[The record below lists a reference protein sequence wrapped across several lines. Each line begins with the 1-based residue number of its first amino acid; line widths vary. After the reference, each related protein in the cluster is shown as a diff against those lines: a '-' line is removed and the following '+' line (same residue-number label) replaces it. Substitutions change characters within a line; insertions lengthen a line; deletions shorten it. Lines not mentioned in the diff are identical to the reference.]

1 MRSTKTPARMPDAPT
16 RTALVFGASGQ
27 IGAALL
33 ARLAGGGWQAFAV
46 SRVPRPPA
54 GGVTW
59 LTGEFANVGGL
70 PEAVDVVFSTGPLD
84 GFAQWYARG
93 QVATRRVVAFGST
106 SLDTK
111 QTSADAHERDI
122 VARLQAAERL
132 VFDTASAN
140 GAAATVLRPTLVYG
154 AGRDQTLARI
164 AAMARRVGFFVLPRG
179 AEGKRQPVPGQQP
192 KSVGHD
198 PCGGVGAAARQ
209 GQRVDAGAEIDG
221 DAGLG
226 LEAIEQLGRDVV
238 SPVVEIELPAI
249 GRREVSR
256 GSLGARRVGC
266 SGGRGRCTAGLTAST
281 DGGLTAACGQGH
293 DPCQA
298 ERQQDAGRSA
308 VLPPVHLYLF
318 LLAMM

>member
-1 MRSTKTPARMPDAPT
+1 MPDAPT

-27 IGAALL
+27 IGEALL
-33 ARLAGGGWQAFAV
+33 ARLAGGGWQVFAV
-46 SRVPRPPA
+46 SRVPRTPA

-111 QTSADAHERDI
+111 QASADAYERDI

-132 VFDTASAN
+132 VFDTASTN

-164 AAMARRVGFFVLPRG
+164 AAMGRRMGFFVLPRG
-179 AEGKRQPVPGQQP
+179 ANGKRQPVH
-192 KSVGHD
+192 VDDLAH
-198 PCGGVGAAARQ
+198 AALAV
-209 GQRVDAGAEIDG
+209 VDAPATDG
-221 DAGLG
+221 KAYALPGGETLAYRDMVARTLAALDPPAKLWEVPMPVFRTALWLARKAGMM
-226 LEAIEQLGRDVV
+226 R
-238 SPVVEIELPAI
+238 
-249 GRREVSR
+249 
-256 GSLGARRVGC
+256 
-266 SGGRGRCTAGLTAST
+266 GLTDDAVARMREDLVFDASPAWR
-281 DGGLTAACGQGH
+281 DFGYAPRPFEPDAKAVRRQCVGG
-293 DPCQA
+293 
-298 ERQQDAGRSA
+298 
-308 VLPPVHLYLF
+308 
-318 LLAMM
+318 

>member
-1 MRSTKTPARMPDAPT
+1 MPDAPT

-27 IGAALL
+27 IGEALL
-33 ARLAGGGWQAFAV
+33 ARLAGGGWQVFAV

-111 QTSADAHERDI
+111 QASADAYERDI

-132 VFDTASAN
+132 VFDTALAN
-140 GAAATVLRPTLVYG
+140 GASATVLRPTLVYG

-164 AAMARRVGFFVLPRG
+164 AAMGRRMGFFVLPRG
-179 AEGKRQPVPGQQP
+179 ANGKRQPVH
-192 KSVGHD
+192 VDDLAH
-198 PCGGVGAAARQ
+198 AALAV
-209 GQRVDAGAEIDG
+209 VDAPATDG
-221 DAGLG
+221 KAYALPGGETLAYRDMVARTLAALDPPARLWEVPMPVFRTALWLVRNAGMM
-226 LEAIEQLGRDVV
+226 R
-238 SPVVEIELPAI
+238 
-249 GRREVSR
+249 
-256 GSLGARRVGC
+256 
-266 SGGRGRCTAGLTAST
+266 GLTDDAVARMREDLVFDASPAWR
-281 DGGLTAACGQGH
+281 DFGYAPRPFEPDAKAVRRQCVGG
-293 DPCQA
+293 
-298 ERQQDAGRSA
+298 
-308 VLPPVHLYLF
+308 
-318 LLAMM
+318 

>member
-1 MRSTKTPARMPDAPT
+1 MPDAPT

-27 IGAALL
+27 IGEALL

-111 QTSADAHERDI
+111 QASADAYERDI

-164 AAMARRVGFFVLPRG
+164 AAMGRRMGFFVLPRG
-179 AEGKRQPVPGQQP
+179 ANGKRQPVH
-192 KSVGHD
+192 VDDLAH
-198 PCGGVGAAARQ
+198 AALAV
-209 GQRVDAGAEIDG
+209 VDAPATHGKAYALPGGETLAYRDMVARTLAAL
-221 DAGLG
+221 DPPARLWEVPMPVFRTALWLARKAGMM
-226 LEAIEQLGRDVV
+226 R
-238 SPVVEIELPAI
+238 
-249 GRREVSR
+249 
-256 GSLGARRVGC
+256 
-266 SGGRGRCTAGLTAST
+266 GLTDDAVARMREDLTFDASPA
-281 DGGLTAACGQGH
+281 LH
-293 DPCQA
+293 DFGYAP
-298 ERQQDAGRSA
+298 RSFILDVRA
-308 VLPPVHLYLF
+308 VGS
-318 LLAMM
+318 

>member
-1 MRSTKTPARMPDAPT
+1 MPDAPT

-27 IGAALL
+27 IGEALL
-33 ARLAGGGWQAFAV
+33 ARLAGAGWQVFAV
-46 SRVPRPPA
+46 SRLPRTPA

-111 QTSADAHERDI
+111 QASADAYERDI

-132 VFDTASAN
+132 VFDTASTN

-164 AAMARRVGFFVLPRG
+164 AAMGRRMGFFVLPRG
-179 AEGKRQPVPGQQP
+179 ANGKRQPVH
-192 KSVGHD
+192 VDDLAH
-198 PCGGVGAAARQ
+198 AALAV
-209 GQRVDAGAEIDG
+209 VDAPATHGKAYALPGGETLAYRDMVARTLAALDPPAKLWEVPMPVFRTALWLARKAG
-221 DAGLG
+221 MMRGLTDDAVARMREDLVFDAGP
-226 LEAIEQLGRDVV
+226 AQRDFGYAPRAFAPTVEMFD
-238 SPVVEIELPAI
+238 PVL
-249 GRREVSR
+249 
-256 GSLGARRVGC
+256 
-266 SGGRGRCTAGLTAST
+266 
-281 DGGLTAACGQGH
+281 
-293 DPCQA
+293 
-298 ERQQDAGRSA
+298 
-308 VLPPVHLYLF
+308 
-318 LLAMM
+318 

>member
-1 MRSTKTPARMPDAPT
+1 MPDAPT

-27 IGAALL
+27 IGEALL

-111 QTSADAHERDI
+111 QASADAYERDI

-164 AAMARRVGFFVLPRG
+164 AAMGRRMGFFVLPRG
-179 AEGKRQPVPGQQP
+179 ANGKRQPVH
-192 KSVGHD
+192 VDDLAH
-198 PCGGVGAAARQ
+198 AALAV
-209 GQRVDAGAEIDG
+209 VDAPATHGKAYALPGGETLAYRDMVARTLAAL
-221 DAGLG
+221 DPPARLWEVPMPVFRTALWLARKAGMM
-226 LEAIEQLGRDVV
+226 R
-238 SPVVEIELPAI
+238 
-249 GRREVSR
+249 
-256 GSLGARRVGC
+256 
-266 SGGRGRCTAGLTAST
+266 GLTDDAVARVREDLVFDASPAWR
-281 DGGLTAACGQGH
+281 DFGYAPRPFEPDAKAVRRQCVGG
-293 DPCQA
+293 
-298 ERQQDAGRSA
+298 
-308 VLPPVHLYLF
+308 
-318 LLAMM
+318 

>member
-1 MRSTKTPARMPDAPT
+1 MPDAPT
-16 RTALVFGASGQ
+16 RTARVFGASGQ
-27 IGAALL
+27 IGEALL

-111 QTSADAHERDI
+111 QASADAYERDI

-164 AAMARRVGFFVLPRG
+164 AAMGRRMGFFVLPRG
-179 AEGKRQPVPGQQP
+179 ANGKRQPVH
-192 KSVGHD
+192 VDDLAH
-198 PCGGVGAAARQ
+198 AALAV
-209 GQRVDAGAEIDG
+209 VDAPATHGKAYALPGGETLAYRDMVARTLAAL
-221 DAGLG
+221 DPPAKLWEVPMPVFRTALWLARKAGMM
-226 LEAIEQLGRDVV
+226 R
-238 SPVVEIELPAI
+238 
-249 GRREVSR
+249 
-256 GSLGARRVGC
+256 
-266 SGGRGRCTAGLTAST
+266 GLTDDAVARMREDLVFDASPAWR
-281 DGGLTAACGQGH
+281 DFGYAPRPFEPDAKAVRRQCIGG
-293 DPCQA
+293 
-298 ERQQDAGRSA
+298 
-308 VLPPVHLYLF
+308 
-318 LLAMM
+318 

>member
-1 MRSTKTPARMPDAPT
+1 MPDAPT

-27 IGAALL
+27 IGEALL
-33 ARLAGGGWQAFAV
+33 ARLAGGGWQVFAV

-70 PEAVDVVFSTGPLD
+70 PAAVDVVFSTGPLD

-111 QTSADAHERDI
+111 QASADAYERDI

-140 GAAATVLRPTLVYG
+140 GAAATLLRPTLVYG

-164 AAMARRVGFFVLPRG
+164 AAMGRRMGFFVLPRG
-179 AEGKRQPVPGQQP
+179 ANGKRQPVHVDDLAHAALAVVDVPATDGKAYALPGGETLAYRDM
-192 KSVGHD
+192 VVRTLAALD
-198 PCGGVGAAARQ
+198 PPARLWEVPMPVF
-209 GQRVDAGAEIDG
+209 RTALWLARKAGMM
-221 DAGLG
+221 
-226 LEAIEQLGRDVV
+226 R
-238 SPVVEIELPAI
+238 
-249 GRREVSR
+249 
-256 GSLGARRVGC
+256 
-266 SGGRGRCTAGLTAST
+266 GLTDDAVARMREDLTFDASPA
-281 DGGLTAACGQGH
+281 LH
-293 DPCQA
+293 DFGYAP
-298 ERQQDAGRSA
+298 RSFILNTRT
-308 VLPPVHLYLF
+308 VGS
-318 LLAMM
+318 

>member
-1 MRSTKTPARMPDAPT
+1 MPDAPT

-27 IGAALL
+27 IGEALL

-111 QTSADAHERDI
+111 QASAAAYERDI

-164 AAMARRVGFFVLPRG
+164 AAMGRRMGFFALPRG
-179 AEGKRQPVPGQQP
+179 ANGKRQPVH
-192 KSVGHD
+192 VDDLAH
-198 PCGGVGAAARQ
+198 AALAV
-209 GQRVDAGAEIDG
+209 VDAPATHGKAYALPGGETLAYRDMVARTLAAL
-221 DAGLG
+221 DPPAKLWEVPMPVFRTALWLARKAGMM
-226 LEAIEQLGRDVV
+226 R
-238 SPVVEIELPAI
+238 
-249 GRREVSR
+249 
-256 GSLGARRVGC
+256 
-266 SGGRGRCTAGLTAST
+266 GLTDDAVARMREDLVFDASPAWR
-281 DGGLTAACGQGH
+281 DFGYAPRPFEPDAKAVRRQCVGG
-293 DPCQA
+293 
-298 ERQQDAGRSA
+298 
-308 VLPPVHLYLF
+308 
-318 LLAMM
+318 

>member
-1 MRSTKTPARMPDAPT
+1 MPDAPT

-27 IGAALL
+27 IGEALL

-84 GFAQWYARG
+84 GFAQWYVRG

-111 QTSADAHERDI
+111 QASADAYERDI

-132 VFDTASAN
+132 VFDTASTN

-164 AAMARRVGFFVLPRG
+164 AAMARRMGFFVLPRG
-179 AEGKRQPVPGQQP
+179 ADGKRQPVHVDDLADAALAVVDVPAAHGRAYALPGGETL
-192 KSVGHD
+192 VYREMVARTLAALD
-198 PCGGVGAAARQ
+198 PPRKLWQVPMPVFGAALSLARAA
-209 GQRVDAGAEIDG
+209 GVMRGLTDDAVARMREDLVFDAAPAQRDFGYAPRAFIVDARA
-221 DAGLG
+221 
-226 LEAIEQLGRDVV
+226 
-238 SPVVEIELPAI
+238 
-249 GRREVSR
+249 
-256 GSLGARRVGC
+256 VGTT
-266 SGGRGRCTAGLTAST
+266 SST
-281 DGGLTAACGQGH
+281 SS
-293 DPCQA
+293 
-298 ERQQDAGRSA
+298 EN
-308 VLPPVHLYLF
+308 
-318 LLAMM
+318 

>member
-1 MRSTKTPARMPDAPT
+1 MPDAPT

-27 IGAALL
+27 IGEALL
-33 ARLAGGGWQAFAV
+33 ARLAGGGWQVFAV

-111 QTSADAHERDI
+111 QASADAYERDI
-122 VARLQAAERL
+122 VARLQVAERL
-132 VFDTASAN
+132 VFDTASTN

-164 AAMARRVGFFVLPRG
+164 AAMGRRMGFFVLPRG
-179 AEGKRQPVPGQQP
+179 ANGKRQPVH
-192 KSVGHD
+192 VDDLAH
-198 PCGGVGAAARQ
+198 AALAV
-209 GQRVDAGAEIDG
+209 VDAPATDG
-221 DAGLG
+221 KAYALPGGETLAYRDMVARTLAALDPPARLWEVPMPVFRTALWLARKAGMMRGLTDDAVARMREDLNFDASPALHDFGY
-226 LEAIEQLGRDVV
+226 APRSFSRDVRAV
-238 SPVVEIELPAI
+238 
-249 GRREVSR
+249 
-256 GSLGARRVGC
+256 GS
-266 SGGRGRCTAGLTAST
+266 
-281 DGGLTAACGQGH
+281 
-293 DPCQA
+293 
-298 ERQQDAGRSA
+298 
-308 VLPPVHLYLF
+308 
-318 LLAMM
+318 

>member
-1 MRSTKTPARMPDAPT
+1 MPDAPT

-27 IGAALL
+27 IGEALL
-33 ARLAGGGWQAFAV
+33 ARLAGGGWQVFAV

-111 QTSADAHERDI
+111 QASADAYERDI

-164 AAMARRVGFFVLPRG
+164 AAMGRRMGFFVLPRG
-179 AEGKRQPVPGQQP
+179 ANGKRQPVH
-192 KSVGHD
+192 VDDLAH
-198 PCGGVGAAARQ
+198 AALAV
-209 GQRVDAGAEIDG
+209 VDAPATHGKAYALPGGETLAYRDMVARTLAALDPPARLWEVPMPVFRTALWLARKAG
-221 DAGLG
+221 MMRGLTDDAVARMREDLVFD
-226 LEAIEQLGRDVV
+226 A
-238 SPVVEIELPAI
+238 SP
-249 GRREVSR
+249 
-256 GSLGARRVGC
+256 ARRDFGYAPRLFEPDAK
-266 SGGRGRCTAGLTAST
+266 SGAPAVCRRLNS
-281 DGGLTAACGQGH
+281 
-293 DPCQA
+293 
-298 ERQQDAGRSA
+298 RS
-308 VLPPVHLYLF
+308 PKRF
-318 LLAMM
+318 